1 MASKQDF
8 TPEEWTKVLQSPML
22 VGIAVSTADPSGLWG
37 TLKEAFA
44 SSSALSAARRDPASS
59 ELVRA
64 TVAEFGTPEG
74 RSIVHEALQ
83 GCFAGAEP
91 AQCVER
97 SLAALK
103 EVSAILDSKASSDAV
118 PFKGWLQSIGEKVAA
133 ASVEDAFLGF
143 GGARISDA
151 EKATLDDIGNALG
164 TNAPQRA

>member
-1 MASKQDF
+1 M
-8 TPEEWTKVLQSPML
+8 
-22 VGIAVSTADPSGLWG
+22 
-37 TLKEAFA
+37 
-44 SSSALSAARRDPASS
+44 
-59 ELVRA
+59 
-64 TVAEFGTPEG
+64 
-74 RSIVHEALQ
+74 HEALQ